1 MGSLFLSH
9 SGRYFAGRS
18 LCGAMADFP
27 QHNVHQ
33 SHAPRD
39 RDSSVYREIASGDGL
54 NAGGLI
60 DGPTGLNRCRSAKM

>member
-1 MGSLFLSH
+1 MGSRFLSH

-39 RDSSVYREIASGDGL
+39 RDSSVYREIASGYGL
-54 NAGGLI
+54 NARGLT
-60 DGPTGLNRCRSAKM
+60 DGPTGLNRRRSARM